1 MAQPEEPSKEKNEKV
16 EMAKLRIEENFTKVM
31 KDMEE
36 RKKRRKLLREHVKET
51 GTDEQTLLK
60 QLGTLESE
68 THRIQRQRIL
78 LSDFELL
85 SVIGRGAFGEV
96 RVVKDRDTK
105 QVFAMK
111 KLKKSEMRKMG
122 QIEHVRAERNILVE
136 AKCPW
141 VVQLDFSFQDKKY
154 LYLVMEYV
162 PGGDMMSLLIKKEM
176 LSENDTRFYIA
187 ECVLAVDAVHQMGYL
202 HRDLKPDN
210 LLITKEGH
218 IKLSDFG
225 LATTGNE
232 DKHAKFLELVK
243 GNSILVPPQL
253 TDLTVAHHIHQAV
266 PDPTSAYHLDCRFQ
280 RHPPSARTSNKTLD
294 LSSNNYCQIIQS
306 ASGMGTN
313 FISQLSGFT
322 GRNSG
327 GIQIY
332 EKDKEQERLENL
344 KEKEREKQIQIQIQI
359 EKEKKE
365 AEAQKK
371 RIMAFST
378 VGTPDYI
385 APE

>member
-1 MAQPEEPSKEKNEKV
+1 
-16 EMAKLRIEENFTKVM
+16 
-31 KDMEE
+31 
-36 RKKRRKLLREHVKET
+36 
-51 GTDEQTLLK
+51 
-60 QLGTLESE
+60 
-68 THRIQRQRIL
+68 
-78 LSDFELL
+78 
-85 SVIGRGAFGEV
+85 
-96 RVVKDRDTK
+96 
-105 QVFAMK
+105 
-111 KLKKSEMRKMG
+111 
-122 QIEHVRAERNILVE
+122 VE

-253 TDLTVAHHIHQAV
+253 TDLTVAHHIHQGSGARSNV
-266 PDPTSAYHLDCRFQ
+266 GISSRLSLSTSSSISPNIKQNSGPQQQQL
-280 RHPPSARTSNKTLD
+280 L
-294 LSSNNYCQIIQS
+294 SNNNSNNSIQQLQQQQQQQSQQQSSTSSLTQSPIILQQS